1 MIIYC
6 LYSYFCDGLNMNC
19 YEENCIKVRVKVDIM
34 VIFFNVYLIL
44 WKWKVKNVIMICSF
58 FCGCFFLDVM

>member
-44 WKWKVKNVIMICSF
+44 WKWKVKKCYND
-58 FCGCFFLDVM
+58 L